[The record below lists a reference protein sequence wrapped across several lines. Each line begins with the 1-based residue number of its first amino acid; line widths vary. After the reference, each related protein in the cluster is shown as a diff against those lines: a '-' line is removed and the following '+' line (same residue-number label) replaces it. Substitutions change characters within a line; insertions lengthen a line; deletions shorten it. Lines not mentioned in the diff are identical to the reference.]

1 MLRSLSLHNLA
12 LFKKQEIEFNEN
24 LNVILGETG
33 AGKSLI
39 FDALNFVLSFKTDK
53 TLLRSGEESMRVDAV
68 FQPVS
73 ETVKQLLKEAEID
86 DEGELIV
93 SRTLH
98 SDGRTSSRVNGMAVS
113 QSFVKALASELV
125 DTFLQHENLQIL
137 KSKNHISFLDKFCD
151 FGTLKSELSK
161 LIDQQK
167 QAQAK
172 LNSIGGSEQMR
183 LQRKDILEYQ
193 IRELTEANLQPDEDV
208 RLDEK
213 IKLLESSER
222 IVENLG
228 QVLQLLEAGANGI
241 VSQINMSAKLVG
253 KLGDIENLPELRER
267 LESAQI
273 ELDDVASELREVL
286 SKADSDPRELER
298 LDARRDKLKALKRKY
313 GGSIASCLETLESL
327 KQQLDELCSSAE
339 LSEKLSKQIEE
350 LKNQEEKLCESIS
363 DIRKSAAIVVKKRL
377 LEELADLGMKS
388 TQFEVTFERKE
399 ISADGFDDVVFTF
412 SANKGQ
418 ELKDLAKTASGG
430 ESSRIML
437 AMKNMFAKEGDY
449 KTLLF
454 DEIDS
459 GISGEIGNMMAQKLA
474 SIARRDQVITIT
486 HLPQVASAG
495 DNFLKVEK
503 FVENNS
509 TISRV
514 QSITGKDVIKEIA
527 HIIGGDNV
535 TDIMLENAQ
544 QLYQRGRKFGRS

>member
-12 LFKKQEIEFNEN
+12 LFKKQEIEFSEN

-193 IRELTEANLQPDEDV
+193 IRELTEADLQPDEDV

-298 LDARRDKLKALKRKY
+298 LDARRD
-313 GGSIASCLETLESL
+313 IASCLETLESL

-363 DIRKSAAIVVKKRL
+363 NIRKSAAVVVKKRL